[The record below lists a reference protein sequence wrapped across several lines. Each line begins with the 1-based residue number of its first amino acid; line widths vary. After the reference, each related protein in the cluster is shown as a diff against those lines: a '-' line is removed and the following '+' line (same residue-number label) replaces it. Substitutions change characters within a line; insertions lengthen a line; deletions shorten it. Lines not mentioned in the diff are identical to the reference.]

1 MGGLTSETQLRIPH
15 DVEIKKEE
23 SMRTDDQR
31 PSLSVR
37 RADIHDADLLA
48 RLGATTFTQA
58 FAAVNSAEDMAAYLA
73 SAFGP
78 EIQAAELRQP
88 ESIFLIVS
96 VDGEPAGYA
105 QIQVT
110 DPPEGVHASRPI
122 ELVRFYLDAAWHGQ
136 GVSKVLM
143 GEVLA
148 VASLGRHDIIWLG
161 VWEHNGRAI
170 SFYRKWGFEVV
181 GNKSFRLGSDLQ
193 TDYLMSRSLLSH

>member
-1 MGGLTSETQLRIPH
+1 
-15 DVEIKKEE
+15 
-23 SMRTDDQR
+23 MRTDDQR

-37 RADIHDADLLA
+37 QADIHDADLLA
-48 RLGATTFTQA
+48 RLGTATFRQA
-58 FAAVNSAEDMAAYLA
+58 FAAVNSAEDMASYLP

-78 EIQAAELRQP
+78 EIQEAELRQP
-88 ESIFLIVS
+88 ESDFLIVS

-110 DPPEGVHASRPI
+110 DPPAGVTTSRPI
-122 ELVRFYLDAAWHGQ
+122 ELARFYLDAAWHGQ

-143 GEVLA
+143 EEVLA
-148 VASLGRHDIIWLG
+148 LASAGRHDLIWLG

-193 TDYLMSRSLLSH
+193 TDYVMSRSLRAH

>member
-1 MGGLTSETQLRIPH
+1 
-15 DVEIKKEE
+15 
-23 SMRTDDQR
+23 MRTDDQR
-31 PSLSVR
+31 PSLIVR

-58 FAAVNSAEDMAAYLA
+58 FADANSAEDMDAYLA

-88 ESIFLIVS
+88 ESVFLIVS

-110 DPPEGVHASRPI
+110 DPPAGVNASRPI

-143 GEVLA
+143 EEVLA
-148 VASLGRHDIIWLG
+148 VASAGRYNIIWLG

-193 TDYLMSRSLLSH
+193 TDYLMSRSLLLH